1 LRLCLKTR
9 PPNSH
14 SITIWPDLVPAV
26 RPYNDD
32 SGVWDR
38 MKDEWTPTS
47 NFSANSS
54 ATSHGLARGPS
65 QQ

>member
-1 LRLCLKTR
+1 
-9 PPNSH
+9 
-14 SITIWPDLVPAV
+14 VAV
-26 RPYNDD
+26 RFFAVFRWWLLRRHFNLDAVGRGADDD